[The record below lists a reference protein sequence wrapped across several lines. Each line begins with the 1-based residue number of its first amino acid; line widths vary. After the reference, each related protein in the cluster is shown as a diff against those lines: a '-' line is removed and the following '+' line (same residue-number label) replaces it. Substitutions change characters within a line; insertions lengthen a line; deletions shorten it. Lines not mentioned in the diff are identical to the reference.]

1 MSRAKQA
8 LERKRRRKALPVLG
22 AAGLSFSLVS
32 GASGGPTVNLPTPNT
47 GASHEITLA
56 EEEISDVSLAT
67 FYVFDKE
74 NAGTFRPNMQ
84 LVRGGGC
91 GGGGCGGGGCRG
103 CGGGGGC
110 RGCGGGGGFGR
121 GCAYGGFARGCGYG
135 GYGLGL
141 GLGLGLYGAGYPY
154 YGYGY
159 GNCYVP
165 TPYGWV
171 WVC

>member
-1 MSRAKQA
+1 MSHAEQA
-8 LERKRRRKALPVLG
+8 SKRKRRSKALPVLG

-74 NAGTFRPNMQ
+74 NTGTFRPNVQ

-91 GGGGCGGGGCRG
+91 GGGGGCRG

-154 YGYGY
+154 YGYG
-159 GNCYVP
+159 NCYIP

-171 WVC
+171 WAC